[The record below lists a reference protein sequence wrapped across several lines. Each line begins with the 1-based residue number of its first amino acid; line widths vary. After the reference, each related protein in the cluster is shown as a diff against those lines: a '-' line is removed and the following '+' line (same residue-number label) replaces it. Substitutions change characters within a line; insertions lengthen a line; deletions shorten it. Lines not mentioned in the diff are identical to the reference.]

1 MSTRMRGSK
10 RTGSLASLIYNNQVG
25 SKMDKRGTRKMY
37 HVYILECGD
46 GSLYTG
52 WTTDPQRRLKQHN
65 SGKGAK
71 CTRARLPVVLR
82 YLESYDSRAEAM
94 QREYSIKR
102 LPREEKMKLIKKQL
116 SPEMMKC
123 LIFRKKM

>member
-1 MSTRMRGSK
+1 MQGSK

-37 HVYILECGD
+37 HVYILECSD

-82 YLESYDSRAEAM
+82 YVESFDTRKDAM
-94 QREYSIKR
+94 RREYRIKR
-102 LPREEKMKLIKKQL
+102 LSREEKMKLLQK
-116 SPEMMKC
+116 
-123 LIFRKKM
+123 